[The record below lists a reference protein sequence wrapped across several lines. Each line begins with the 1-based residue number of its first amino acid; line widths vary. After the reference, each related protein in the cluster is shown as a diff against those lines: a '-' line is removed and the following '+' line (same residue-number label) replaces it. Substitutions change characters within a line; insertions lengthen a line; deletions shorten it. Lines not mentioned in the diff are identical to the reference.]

1 MLFWKALR
9 GHGLVFR
16 CHQCNAS
23 WERPAA
29 AVTHERSFP
38 PPGSPGD
45 LNLSVVA
52 MALSGY
58 TDERNS
64 LWREMCSSLR
74 SQLRNPYLL
83 VMFAFLTS
91 EPGSYDGVLV
101 RPPPPSDPG
110 TNAHLVVP
118 KNPGA
123 NHSTPKVRPHWWMD
137 VYCIRSKG
145 EFLTTT
151 ERIIM

>member
-1 MLFWKALR
+1 MCYFEKPCVVTGWCLGVTNAMHHGSDQPQLSLMNAL
-9 GHGLVFR
+9 
-16 CHQCNAS
+16 
-23 WERPAA
+23 
-29 AVTHERSFP
+29 FP

-110 TNAHLVVP
+110 TNAQS
-118 KNPGA
+118 PGGSTKPRGQSQ
-123 NHSTPKVRPHWWMD
+123 HS
-137 VYCIRSKG
+137 
-145 EFLTTT
+145 
-151 ERIIM
+151 